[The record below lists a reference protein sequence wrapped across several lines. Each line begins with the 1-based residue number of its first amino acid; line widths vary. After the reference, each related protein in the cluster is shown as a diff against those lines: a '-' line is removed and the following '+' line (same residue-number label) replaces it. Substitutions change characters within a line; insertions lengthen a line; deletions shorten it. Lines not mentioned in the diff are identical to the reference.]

1 MTKRSLNYYGYTHEA
16 YKECSS
22 LIRTTNRKHITIL
35 NTWFLLIN
43 LLYLVFASLNLFGV
57 SEGQVPFYTSYF
69 GISILFEIWLF
80 FFPQSVEKCNYFAVF
95 ASIWIFLSYGIFA
108 SIMQPYMPAT
118 MFLIVM
124 VLTSLS
130 FIGNMGVMIIFAL
143 IGSALFLWSSYHYKT
158 FSIAYHDTYNVLVI
172 TTLSIALHYTF
183 QRTRVSQFILY
194 QRDLQIQKEL
204 EIKSSFDTLTALLNR
219 GRFFSIAE
227 ELIRNNKTNEYM
239 VITLIDLDEFKQIND
254 NLGHQMGD
262 KVIQTVGKIILQT
275 MNFSPEDRFSISE
288 WGIRNENFSI
298 AGRLGGDEF
307 ILLLRGFNSRQ
318 EVTDFLKEILTA
330 MNAVRFEG
338 LEGIHASFGATEI
351 SGTNIDIDNAYKL
364 ADEALYES
372 KRAGKNQIYFSTE
385 TISGD
390 A

>member
-1 MTKRSLNYYGYTHEA
+1 
-16 YKECSS
+16 
-22 LIRTTNRKHITIL
+22 
-35 NTWFLLIN
+35 
-43 LLYLVFASLNLFGV
+43 
-57 SEGQVPFYTSYF
+57 
-69 GISILFEIWLF
+69 
-80 FFPQSVEKCNYFAVF
+80 
-95 ASIWIFLSYGIFA
+95 
-108 SIMQPYMPAT
+108 
-118 MFLIVM
+118 
-124 VLTSLS
+124 
-130 FIGNMGVMIIFAL
+130 MIIFAL

-158 FSIAYHDTYNVLVI
+158 FSIAYHDTYNIIVI

-204 EIKSSFDTLTALLNR
+204 EIKSSFDALTALLNR

-262 KVIQTVGKIILQT
+262 KVIQTVGKIILQI

-307 ILLLRGFNSRQ
+307 ILLLRGFKSRQ
-318 EVTDFLKEILTA
+318 EVADFLKKILENL
-330 MNAVRFEG
+330 NAVRFEG
-338 LEGIHASFGATEI
+338 LEGIQASLGATEI

-364 ADEALYES
+364 ADEALYEP
-372 KRAGKNQIYFSTE
+372 KRAGKNQIRFSTK

>member
-43 LLYLVFASLNLFGV
+43 LFYLVFASLNLFGV
-57 SEGQVPFYTSYF
+57 NEGQAPFYTVYL
-69 GISILFEIWLF
+69 GISISFEIWLF
-80 FFPQSVEKCNYFAVF
+80 FFPRFVERYNYFAVF
-95 ASIWIFLSYGIFA
+95 ASIWILLSYGIFA

-118 MFLIVM
+118 MFLVVM

-130 FIGNMGVMIIFAL
+130 FIGNMAVMVIFAI
-143 IGSALFLWSSYHYKT
+143 IGTGLFLWSSYHFKT
-158 FSIAYHDTYNVLVI
+158 FSIAYHDTYNILVI
-172 TTLSIALHYTF
+172 STLSIALHYTF

-204 EIKSSFDTLTALLNR
+204 EIKSSFDALTSLLNR

-227 ELIRNNKTNEYM
+227 EVIRKNNNNEYM

-262 KVIQTVGKIILQT
+262 KVIQTVGKILLRT
-275 MNFSPEDRFSISE
+275 LNFTIKDKTSISE
-288 WGIRNENFSI
+288 WDLKEKFSL

-318 EVTDFLKEILTA
+318 EVTDLLKKVLETL
-330 MNAVRFEG
+330 NAVRFDG
-338 LEGIHASFGATEI
+338 LEGIHASLGATEI
-351 SGTNIDIDNAYKL
+351 FAANRDIDNAYKL

-372 KRAGKNQIYFSTE
+372 KRTGKNQIHFSTE

>member
-1 MTKRSLNYYGYTHEA
+1 MTKRSLNYYGYTREA

-22 LIRTTNRKHITIL
+22 LIRSTNRKHITIL

-43 LLYLVFASLNLFGV
+43 LFYLVFASLNLFGV
-57 SEGQVPFYTSYF
+57 NEGQVPFYTMYF
-69 GISILFEIWLF
+69 GISVFFEIWLF
-80 FFPQSVEKCNYFAVF
+80 FFPHAVEKFNYFAVF
-95 ASIWIFLSYGIFA
+95 ASIWIFLSYGIFT

-118 MFLIVM
+118 MFLIFM
-124 VLTSLS
+124 VLTTLS

-158 FSIAYHDTYNVLVI
+158 FSIAYHDTYNVIVI

-204 EIKSSFDTLTALLNR
+204 EIKSSFDSLTSLLNR

-227 ELIRNNKTNEYM
+227 EIIRKNGSSDYM
-239 VITLIDLDEFKQIND
+239 VITLVDLDEFKQIND

-262 KVIQTVGKIILQT
+262 KVIQTVGKIILQS
-275 MNFSPEDRFSISE
+275 MNFSSEDKSSISDWDLTE
-288 WGIRNENFSI
+288 KFSL

-307 ILLLRGFNSRQ
+307 ILLLRGFKSRQ
-318 EVTDFLKEILTA
+318 EVADFLKKILENL
-330 MNAVRFEG
+330 NAVRFEG
-338 LEGIHASFGATEI
+338 LEGIQASLGATEI

-372 KRAGKNQIYFSTE
+372 KRAGKNQIRFSTE